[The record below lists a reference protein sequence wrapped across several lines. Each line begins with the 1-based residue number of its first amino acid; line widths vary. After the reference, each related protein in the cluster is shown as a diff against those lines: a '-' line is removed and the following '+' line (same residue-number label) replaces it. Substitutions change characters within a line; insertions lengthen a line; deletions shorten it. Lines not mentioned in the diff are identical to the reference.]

1 MELLETFGKDV
12 VEALEVLFSKE
23 EVLSNLNSIGG
34 NKVPRSDDFTIAF

>member
-23 EVLSNLNSIGG
+23 VLSTLNSIGG
-34 NKVPRSDDFTIAF
+34 NKVPRLDDFTIAF

>member
-1 MELLETFGKDV
+1 MELLETFGKD

-34 NKVPRSDDFTIAF
+34 NKVPRLDDFTIAF